1 MATWVRLTLLCTFK
15 HWLPFSLRTLLCVGD
30 QDQRCTPRDSL
41 GSHLEDTLEEAFDMV
56 DDNNESL
63 KALEEERN
71 SNTTLIALCLKHNII

>member
-41 GSHLEDTLEEAFDMV
+41 ESHLEDTLKEAFDLV
-56 DDNNESL
+56 DEKNEP
-63 KALEEERN
+63 LEEERN